1 MKVNQLDSLDLKM
14 VIIEFGM
21 CLLRILLTQRANDS
35 DWLVGGRKHDGLNL
49 NS

>member
-21 CLLRILLTQRANDS
+21 CLLEFFWHKEQMILT
-35 DWLVGGRKHDGLNL
+35 GRSVEENMMD
-49 NS
+49 

>member
-21 CLLRILLTQRANDS
+21 CLLEFFRHKEQMILTGQSVEENMMD
-35 DWLVGGRKHDGLNL
+35 
-49 NS
+49 

>member
-21 CLLRILLTQRANDS
+21 CLLRILLTLRAK
-35 DWLVGGRKHDGLNL
+35 DWSVGGRKHDGLNL